1 MPGEFPT
8 ATAVAGE
15 SGSGKTTMARLLL
28 GFIKPTSGQILY
40 KGVDIT
46 KMDKA
51 QRQAYR
57 REVQPIFQ
65 DPFEVYNPF
74 YRVDHV
80 LTTPLRNFGMESD
93 PKAAQKRIEEALEM
107 VGLRPRETLGRYPHE
122 LSGGQRQRIM
132 VARALL
138 LRPKIIMADEP
149 VSMVDASLRATI
161 LDELRKLNTEF
172 GISLLYITHDL
183 TTAYQVCDDIV
194 VLYQGS
200 VAEAGSVERVIRD
213 PKHPYTQLLVSRRSR
228 FTDRSKRWGED
239 ESQSPR
245 HPWAGTATAAASR
258 HAARTPWSSAG
269 RRCRPCSGPTTTAS
283 PPASCTSRRPSLP
296 SEAIGEVLHRDP
308 PGSVGRLSEARPRR
322 APAPA
327 RPRSRPS
334 PGPEAEHQL
343 DPVDRAHPH
352 VVVVLVDGDPA
363 AGLGPDGALDDGHA
377 PTIRG
382 DVAHLGHGR
391 VEAVGQRRVWPGPAR
406 GGHGADAH
414 DGLLRVAH
422 GQRISLLSMTR
433 RMSVSYGARVVG

>member
-1 MPGEFPT
+1 MGTPLLELRNVTKEFVSGVRKTAANTTVALRDASLVVPSEFPT

-46 KMDKA
+46 TMDKA

-74 YRVDHV
+74 YKVDHV
-80 LTTPLRNFGMESD
+80 LTTPVKNFGLFTGPGE
-93 PKAAQKRIEEALEM
+93 AQKRIEEALEM

-172 GISLLYITHDL
+172 DISLLYITHDL
-183 TTAYQVCDDIV
+183 TTAYQVCDNIV

-200 VAEAGSVERVIRD
+200 VAEAGSVEKVIRE
-213 PKHPYTQLLVSRRSR
+213 PKHPYTQLLVSSIPV
-228 FTDRSKRWGED
+228 TDRTRRWGED
-239 ESQSPR
+239 EVPV
-245 HPWAGTATAAASR
+245 PEA
-258 HAARTPWSSAG
+258 SAG
-269 RRCRPCSGPTTTAS
+269 RTTNGCRFAPRCPYAMEECWSTIPPLFQIDNDRAASCFLHKQAPVLPSEKIGSVFHRHASHAAAAEAKAAAAAANGSGPTDGVIP
-283 PPASCTSRRPSLP
+283 PPA
-296 SEAIGEVLHRDP
+296 P
-308 PGSVGRLSEARPRR
+308 PAAPV
-322 APAPA
+322 APA
-327 RPRSRPS
+327 S
-334 PGPEAEHQL
+334 
-343 DPVDRAHPH
+343 
-352 VVVVLVDGDPA
+352 
-363 AGLGPDGALDDGHA
+363 
-377 PTIRG
+377 
-382 DVAHLGHGR
+382 
-391 VEAVGQRRVWPGPAR
+391 
-406 GGHGADAH
+406 
-414 DGLLRVAH
+414 
-422 GQRISLLSMTR
+422 
-433 RMSVSYGARVVG
+433 

>member
-1 MPGEFPT
+1 VRKTAASTTVALRDASLVVPGEYPT

-51 QRQAYR
+51 QRIAYR

-80 LTTPLRNFGMESD
+80 LTTPLRNFGIESE
-93 PKAAQKRIEEALEM
+93 PRAAQKRIEEALEM

-138 LRPKIIMADEP
+138 LRPKVIMADEP

-172 GISLLYITHDL
+172 SISLLYITHDL
-183 TTAYQVCDDIV
+183 TTAYQVCDNIV

-200 VAEAGSVERVIRD
+200 VAEAGSVERVIRE
-213 PKHPYTQLLVSRRSR
+213 PKHPYTQLLVSSIPL
-228 FTDRSKRWGED
+228 TDRSKRWGQDELPIPEASVGRQSDGCRFAPRCPYVMEHCWTDVPPLFRTEED
-239 ESQSPR
+239 R
-245 HPWAGTATAAASR
+245 AAACFLHER
-258 HAARTPWSSAG
+258 M
-269 RRCRPCSGPTTTAS
+269 
-283 PPASCTSRRPSLP
+283 PALP
-296 SEAIGEVLHRDP
+296 SEAVGEVLHRT
-308 PGSVGRLSEARPRR
+308 
-322 APAPA
+322 PAP
-327 RPRSRPS
+327 SS
-334 PGPEAEHQL
+334 G
-343 DPVDRAHPH
+343 
-352 VVVVLVDGDPA
+352 
-363 AGLGPDGALDDGHA
+363 
-377 PTIRG
+377 
-382 DVAHLGHGR
+382 
-391 VEAVGQRRVWPGPAR
+391 
-406 GGHGADAH
+406 
-414 DGLLRVAH
+414 
-422 GQRISLLSMTR
+422 
-433 RMSVSYGARVVG
+433 

>member
-1 MPGEFPT
+1 MVATDDRADRRASAGTPLLELRNVTKVFQSGIRKTATSQTVALRDASLVVPSEFPT

-51 QRQAYR
+51 QARAVPARGPADLPGPVRGLQPVLQGRPRADHAAAATSASPRMR
-57 REVQPIFQ
+57 R
-65 DPFEVYNPF
+65 
-74 YRVDHV
+74 
-80 LTTPLRNFGMESD
+80 
-93 PKAAQKRIEEALEM
+93 KAAERIEEALEM

-183 TTAYQVCDDIV
+183 TTAYQVCDNIV

-213 PKHPYTQLLVSRRSR
+213 PQASLHAAAGLLDPADRTARSAGVRTRSPPRRRSR
-228 FTDRSKRWGED
+228 AA
-239 ESQSPR
+239 SP
-245 HPWAGTATAAASR
+245 TAAGSR
-258 HAARTPWSSAG
+258 RAAPSVMERVLDARS
-269 RRCRPCSGPTTTAS
+269 RRCSRSTRTA
-283 PPASCTSRRPSLP
+283 PHRATCTRQAPVLP
-296 SEAIGEVLHRDP
+296 SEGIGEVFHRP
-308 PGSVGRLSEARPRR
+308 RETTHTGRLT
-322 APAPA
+322 
-327 RPRSRPS
+327 
-334 PGPEAEHQL
+334 AE
-343 DPVDRAHPH
+343 
-352 VVVVLVDGDPA
+352 
-363 AGLGPDGALDDGHA
+363 
-377 PTIRG
+377 RG
-382 DVAHLGHGR
+382 S
-391 VEAVGQRRVWPGPAR
+391 
-406 GGHGADAH
+406 AH
-414 DGLLRVAH
+414 DARHPDHRRLGRRRHRQPALSRGCRHRRRPHRGRGSAPGRH
-422 GQRISLLSMTR
+422 GGR
-433 RMSVSYGARVVG
+433 A

>member
-1 MPGEFPT
+1 MAEQPIPTSSAETPLLELRNVTKVFQSGIRKTATSQTVALREASLVVPSGFPT

-46 KMDKA
+46 KMDREQA
-51 QRQAYR
+51 RAYR

-80 LTTPLRNFGMESD
+80 LTTPLRNFGLAKDEKEM
-93 PKAAQKRIEEALEM
+93 RRRMEEALEM

-132 VARALL
+132 VARALM

-183 TTAYQVCDDIV
+183 TTAYQVCDNIV

-200 VAEAGSVERVIRD
+200 VTEAGSVERVIRD
-213 PKHPYTQLLVSRRSR
+213 PKHPYTQLLVSSIPQ
-228 FTDRSKRWGED
+228 TDRSQRWGDD
-239 ESQSPR
+239 EIPTAEANVGRATTGCRFAPR
-245 HPWAGTATAAASR
+245 CASAMETCWSEIPPLFHLDTDRAASCYLYR
-258 HAARTPWSSAG
+258 DAPV
-269 RRCRPCSGPTTTAS
+269 
-283 PPASCTSRRPSLP
+283 LP
-296 SEAIGEVLHRDP
+296 SEGIGQVFHRP
-308 PGSVGRLSEARPRR
+308 HETPTPVG
-322 APAPA
+322 
-327 RPRSRPS
+327 
-334 PGPEAEHQL
+334 
-343 DPVDRAHPH
+343 
-352 VVVVLVDGDPA
+352 
-363 AGLGPDGALDDGHA
+363 
-377 PTIRG
+377 
-382 DVAHLGHGR
+382 
-391 VEAVGQRRVWPGPAR
+391 
-406 GGHGADAH
+406 
-414 DGLLRVAH
+414 
-422 GQRISLLSMTR
+422 
-433 RMSVSYGARVVG
+433 